1 MNIYTS
7 EKYANFT
14 IATNQ
19 NNHLLFY
26 YRHRGDRNILI
37 YDDKNFPLKYDEYT
51 FVMNIDRKYKNST
64 LETFKEDFKI

>member
-14 IATNQ
+14 IATNK
-19 NNHLLFY
+19 NDGIILY

-64 LETFKEDFKI
+64 LKTFKEDFKI